1 MNHLSTLKAEELL
14 LGEGWSTQEFY
25 NDHSRRAY
33 RWTSGGASE
42 LYVDTTVVNRI
53 KIRGTLSGYVTEN
66 RSVTFV
72 VDGQERPVQANVSA
86 NEQQFVVDMPNN
98 PSQPVVKVVMKTGF
112 FVPHRV
118 VQNNDYRS
126 LGMQV
131 FSFALGYKDN
141 TTREVSIHLINNHL
155 QYYDIL
161 KEERNK
167 IVGAKEIRR
176 DSYGALHLSFD
187 PAKRTGKMNMNGVLT
202 FVGHRYGWSYV
213 LGLLQ
218 QFHGSDG
225 PMLDGFIDSTF
236 RWNHLAVPP
245 VNERELPYHTPW
257 FGFMHN
263 PVLKM
268 PEWFTSHEMQPG
280 SFLRAPMFRASL
292 PSCKGIYV
300 LAKPAA
306 EFLGDFLPVPVNHV
320 YHPTGIPLPEHMFS
334 MEKLDGNPKASL
346 VQVGWWCR
354 RFKSLYDVT
363 SPYRKVFLN
372 PHVNNRSSVDALRRI
387 EANVQKYEL
396 SATQEASVTHQD
408 FLTDQM
414 YDVLLSNNIV
424 MLHLY
429 DAIANNAIIEC
440 MARATPVL
448 VNPLPCVVDYL
459 GEDYPFYFKDID
471 EASKKL
477 GSRTLIKETHEY
489 LLKSGVADKVKP
501 ETFLRDLQETSIFK
515 SL

>member
-1 MNHLSTLKAEELL
+1 MDKLKAEELL

-25 NDHSRRAY
+25 NDHNRRAY

-42 LYVDTTVVNRI
+42 LFVDATVVSQVR
-53 KIRGTLSGYVTEN
+53 IRGSLSGYVTDN
-66 RSVTFV
+66 RRVSFEVEGQVADARDNVTG
-72 VDGQERPVQANVSA
+72 D
-86 NEQQFVVDMPNN
+86 EQQFIVNLPNR
-98 PSQPVVKVVMKTGF
+98 PSQPVVKIVMKTGF
-112 FVPHRV
+112 FIPHRV
-118 VQNNDYRS
+118 VKNNDYRS

-131 FSFALGYKDN
+131 FSFQLVYRDQ
-141 TTREVSIHLINNHL
+141 TMREVSVHLINNQL

-167 IVGAKEIRR
+167 ITGAKEIRR
-176 DSYGALHLSFD
+176 DSYGALHLTFD
-187 PAKRTGKMNMNGVLT
+187 PGKRTGKMNMNGVLS

-218 QFHGSDG
+218 QFHGEDG

-245 VNERELPYHTPW
+245 VNERQLPYQVPW

-263 PVLKM
+263 PILGL

-280 SFLRAPMFRASL
+280 SFLRSPMFQASL
-292 PSCKGIYV
+292 PTCKGLYV

-306 EFLGDFLPVPVNHV
+306 DFLSDVLPVPVNHL
-320 YHPTGIPLPEHMFS
+320 YHPTGIPLPQHMFS
-334 MEKLDGNPKASL
+334 MEKFETNPTASL

-354 RFKSLYDVT
+354 RFRTLYDVG

-372 PHVNNRSSVDALRRI
+372 PHVNNKASVDALRNI
-387 EANVQKYEL
+387 EANIEGYSISEEL
-396 SATQEASVTHQD
+396 ERTVHKED
-408 FLTDQM
+408 FMSDQM

-424 MLHLY
+424 ILHLY

-459 GEDYPFYFKDID
+459 GAEYPFYFRTVD
-471 EASKKL
+471 EATKKL
-477 GSRTLIKETHEY
+477 SSKSLIKETHEY
-489 LLKSGVADKVKP
+489 LLNSGVADKVKP

>member
-1 MNHLSTLKAEELL
+1 MNHLGTLKADELL
-14 LGEGWSTQEFY
+14 LGEGWSTQEFF

-33 RWTSGGASE
+33 RWTSGEFSE
-42 LYVDTTVVNRI
+42 LYVDTAVVNRI
-53 KIRGTLSGYVTEN
+53 RIRGSLPGYVTAH
-66 RSVTFV
+66 RRVSFV
-72 VDGQERPVQANVSA
+72 VDGREIPGQENVTEG
-86 NEQQFVVDMPNN
+86 EQFFTVDMPDT
-98 PSQPVVKVVMKTGF
+98 PSQPIVKVVMRTASF
-112 FVPHRV
+112 IPHKV
-118 VQNNDYRS
+118 VRNNDFRS
-126 LGMQV
+126 LGMQI
-131 FSFALGYKDN
+131 FSFALSYRDN
-141 TTREVSIHLINNHL
+141 SMREVSTHLVNSHL

-176 DSYGALHLSFD
+176 DSYGALHLTFD
-187 PAKRTGKMNMNGVLT
+187 QTKRTGKMNMNGVLT

-213 LGLLQ
+213 LGLMQ
-218 QFHGSDG
+218 QFHGADG

-245 VNERELPYHTPW
+245 VNERELPYRVPW
-257 FGFMHN
+257 LGFMHN
-263 PVLKM
+263 PVLRM

-280 SFLRAPMFRASL
+280 SFLRSPVFKASL
-292 PSCKGIYV
+292 PSCKGLFV

-306 EFLGDFLPVPVNHV
+306 EFLSDILPVPVNHV

-334 MEKLDGNPKASL
+334 MEKFDANPNRSL

-354 RFKSLYDVT
+354 RFRSLYDVT

-372 PHVNNRSSVDALRRI
+372 PHVNNKASVEALRRI
-387 EANVQKYEL
+387 EANVEKYSFSPALEK
-396 SATQEASVTHQD
+396 SVQQVD
-408 FLTDQM
+408 FMPDQM

-440 MARATPVL
+440 MARGTPVL

-459 GEDYPFYFKDID
+459 GEDYPFYFKTIE

-477 GSRTLIKETHEY
+477 GSRQLISDTHEY
-489 LLKSGVADKVKP
+489 LRTSGVADKVKP
-501 ETFLRDLQETSIFK
+501 ETFLRDLQATDIFK

>member
-1 MNHLSTLKAEELL
+1 MNHLGTLKAEELL

-25 NDHSRRAY
+25 NDHARRAY
-33 RWTSGGASE
+33 RWTSGGTSE
-42 LYVDTTVVNRI
+42 LFVDATVVSRI
-53 KIRGTLSGYVTEN
+53 RIRASLSGYVTDH
-66 RSVTFV
+66 RRISFV
-72 VDGQERPVQANVSA
+72 VDGRELPPQENVTQD
-86 NEQQFVVDMPNN
+86 EQFFIVDMPNN
-98 PSQPVVKVVMKTGF
+98 PSQPVVKVVMKTAF

-118 VQNNDYRS
+118 VKNNDYRS

-131 FSFALGYKDN
+131 FSFALDYRDN
-141 TTREVSIHLINNHL
+141 TMREVSIHLINNQL

-176 DSYGALHLSFD
+176 DSYGALHLTFD
-187 PAKRTGKMNMNGVLT
+187 QTKRTGKMNMNGVLT

-218 QFHGSDG
+218 QFHGADG

-245 VNERELPYHTPW
+245 VNERELPYQVPW

-263 PVLKM
+263 PVLRM

-280 SFLRAPMFRASL
+280 SFLRSPMFHASL
-292 PSCKGIYV
+292 QTCKGIYV

-306 EFLGDFLPVPVNHV
+306 EFLSDVLPVPVNYV
-320 YHPTGIPLPEHMFS
+320 YHPTGVPLPEHMFS
-334 MEKLDGNPKASL
+334 MEKFDANPKPSL

-354 RFKSLYDVT
+354 RFRSLYGVV
-363 SPYRKVFLN
+363 SPYQKVFLN
-372 PHVNNRSSVDALRRI
+372 PHVNNKASVEALRRI
-387 EANVQKYEL
+387 EANVQRYSISPALEK
-396 SATQEASVTHQD
+396 TVQQQD

-440 MARATPVL
+440 MARATPIL

-459 GEDYPFYFKDID
+459 GEDYPFYFKTLD

-477 GSRTLIKETHEY
+477 GSRQLIQDTHEY
-489 LLKSGVADKVKP
+489 LKNSGVADKVKP
-501 ETFLRDLQETSIFK
+501 ETFLRDLQATEIFK